1 SCGVTAHLNRV
12 GSMLSVF
19 FTDQRVQDN
28 ETAFSTDRALYGRLF
43 HGLLQRGIY
52 PPPSA
57 LETWFVSAA
66 HDDSQIEQTVTAFK
80 AALEEALNN

>member
-1 SCGVTAHLNRV
+1 
-12 GSMLSVF
+12 MLSVF
-19 FTDQRVQDN
+19 FTDRQVEDN

-43 HGLLQRGIY
+43 HGLLERGVY

-57 LETWFVSAA
+57 LETWFVSTA
-66 HDDSQIEQTVTAFK
+66 HVDSQIEHTVKAFH